1 MRPSSDKVLKSRK
14 LPASYNALVMP
25 FVLSILMSCIVSA
38 VATLINLGWTT
49 GFVATWPYAW
59 GASWLVGFPSLLLVL
74 PIVRRIVAAIVDQPT
89 S

>member
-1 MRPSSDKVLKSRK
+1 MR
-14 LPASYNALVMP
+14 
-25 FVLSILMSCIVSA
+25 SA
-38 VATLINLGWTT
+38 VATLINAGWTT

-59 GASWLVGFPSLLLVL
+59 GASWLMAFPSLLLVL